1 VALGVK
7 QLIALPAETI
17 NARFGLPDK
26 AHGLAVTVV
35 GDVSM
40 GLTGLGFIYTGEECV
55 SVGVG
60 VNLDVLAEHRLR
72 PYELLQRY
80 LDHPLIAP
88 LIAGGRLMEYG
99 AHLIPEGGWREIPR
113 LYTDGV
119 LVAGDAATMVNALHW
134 EGTNMAIIAGKEAA
148 ETALEAHRR
157 GDFSA
162 QSLSPYR
169 NRLKNRFILQDLY
182 QYRNLNK
189 FLEKHPDFM
198 EVYPNFINDALGL
211 FFTGYGRPKKQL
223 YREILRSLTSR
234 RPLLRAVSD
243 VLSFAKTVIGI

>member
-1 VALGVK
+1 
-7 QLIALPAETI
+7 
-17 NARFGLPDK
+17 
-26 AHGLAVTVV
+26 
-35 GDVSM
+35 
-40 GLTGLGFIYTGEECV
+40 
-55 SVGVG
+55 
-60 VNLDVLAEHRLR
+60 
-72 PYELLQRY
+72 
-80 LDHPLIAP
+80 
-88 LIAGGRLMEYG
+88 MEYG
-99 AHLIPEGGWREIPR
+99 AHLIPEGGWREMPR

-119 LVAGDAATMVNALHW
+119 LVAGDAAAMVNALHW

-243 VLSFAKTVIGI
+243 VLSFARTVLGI

>member
-1 VALGVK
+1 
-7 QLIALPAETI
+7 
-17 NARFGLPDK
+17 
-26 AHGLAVTVV
+26 
-35 GDVSM
+35 
-40 GLTGLGFIYTGEECV
+40 
-55 SVGVG
+55 
-60 VNLDVLAEHRLR
+60 
-72 PYELLQRY
+72 
-80 LDHPLIAP
+80 
-88 LIAGGRLMEYG
+88 
-99 AHLIPEGGWREIPR
+99 
-113 LYTDGV
+113 
-119 LVAGDAATMVNALHW
+119 
-134 EGTNMAIIAGKEAA
+134 MAIIAGKEAA

-169 NRLKNRFILQDLY
+169 SRLKNRFILQDLY

-243 VLSFAKTVIGI
+243 VLSFARTVLGI